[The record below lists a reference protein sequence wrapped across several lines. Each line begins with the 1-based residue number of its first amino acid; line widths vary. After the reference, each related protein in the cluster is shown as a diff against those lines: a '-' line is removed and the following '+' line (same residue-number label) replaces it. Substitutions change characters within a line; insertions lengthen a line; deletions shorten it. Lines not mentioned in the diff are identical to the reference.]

1 MDRTHSRRVLL
12 LIACLVIPALCGC
25 EELKFW
31 APRSD
36 VVPGITPPGQR
47 MAVLEQVRVH
57 AAWAKPQELE
67 PISRQLAAVFRQET
81 DPILKAEIVRV
92 LGVYPTAESL
102 AVLRTA
108 VNDSDAEVRIAACLG
123 WGRRKGPEAAA
134 AMSQALASD
143 VDGDVRLAA
152 AEALGDIGDRSGVAA
167 LGSVLEDKDPAMQY
181 RAVASLK
188 KCTDQ
193 DFGDDVNRWREYV
206 QNESTGPDKAVSVG
220 QRIGRNF

>member
-12 LIACLVIPALCGC
+12 LAAWLAISALTGC

-47 MAVLEQVRVH
+47 LAVLEQVRLH
-57 AAWAKPQELE
+57 AAWAKPQELV
-67 PISRQLAAVFRQET
+67 PISSQLAAVFRQET
-81 DPILKAEIVRV
+81 DPILRAEIVRAV
-92 LGVYPTAESL
+92 GVYPTAASL

-108 VNDSDAEVRIAACLG
+108 VGDCDAEVRIAACLG

-134 AMSQALASD
+134 VMSQLLGGD

-152 AEALGDIGDRSGVAA
+152 AEALGDIGDRSGIAA

-181 RAVASLK
+181 RAVESLK
-188 KCTDQ
+188 KITGQ
-193 DFGDDVNRWREYV
+193 DFGNDVNRWREYV
-206 QNESTGPDKAVSVG
+206 QNESAGPNKAVSVG
-220 QRIGRNF
+220 H

>member
-12 LIACLVIPALCGC
+12 LIACLAVPALSGC

-47 MAVLEQVRVH
+47 MAVLEQIRVH
-57 AAWAKPQELE
+57 ADWAKPQELE
-67 PISRQLAAVFRQET
+67 PVSRQLAAVFRQET
-81 DPILKAEIVRV
+81 DPILRAEIVRV

-108 VNDSDAEVRIAACLG
+108 VGDPEAEVRIAACLG

-134 AMSQALASD
+134 AMNQLLTSD
-143 VDGDVRLAA
+143 VHGDVRLAA
-152 AEALGDIGDRSGVAA
+152 AEALGDIGDRSGVPA

-181 RAVASLK
+181 RALTSLK
-188 KCTDQ
+188 KITGQ
-193 DFGDDVNRWREYV
+193 DLGNDVNRWREYI
-206 QNESTGPDKAVSVG
+206 QNESTGPNKAVSVG
-220 QRIGRNF
+220 R